1 MTISTIPSLPLGL
14 ATAAAALIL
23 ALGTG
28 IAQTAPGAVVEPP
41 AQSPGAGT
49 QAPGHVG
56 ASLSEDQ
63 VRERLKQ
70 QGYSDVLRLNR
81 AGDRYEA
88 TAMKNGRS
96 INLVIDA
103 RTGAIRNA
111 TKKSG

>member
-63 VRERLKQ
+63 VRELIRANTDAPSL
-70 QGYSDVLRLNR
+70 GFLGEPGVNVLALNL
-81 AGDRYEA
+81 A
-88 TAMKNGRS
+88 
-96 INLVIDA
+96 LDA
-103 RTGAIRNA
+103 LTPAA
-111 TKKSG
+111 K